1 MMMMII
7 IISAVLFITTTTNSN
22 GLYMDGFVVAATSA
36 RTTIVSSSLKSGS
49 SVDLHLPNHFDTIQ
63 MDATHSRRRRSRRRK
78 RTWRTLSRSWL
89 TKRAFSSTATAAT
102 RTTSTT
108 RATYTAAMAT
118 FRDHPPEVLTTVHTN
133 GLYDPPVVHTTNQQK
148 TSSLLLLWGRMKTHP
163 STKTTTSGTQKK
175 SSTTQSTNSTGR
187 NRKYNDDNNNK
198 NLTSKKIINV
208 INRSNDKT
216 KTKTITS
223 RKIHPALLFLEP
235 PIQHEISQQQP
246 QRQNHNSVTN
256 TIPRIPT
263 RVGMLAQAFS
273 TVLTTTKSDEWE
285 EDDYDPDNTQTTTT
299 KTMMIDMDQLLIAC
313 HQFEQAMMDV
323 EQKLSARDL
332 RNNIAKV
339 ESLYHNIPKISTT
352 TTNNNN
358 KLSLSEK
365 NYHNMEAIL
374 RYEKEQNV
382 HQYEE
387 TNNNNDPTQQHS
399 TSSSSSPKLIA
410 LNEQSCA
417 MGLLWIRRSLQFQYH
432 LFHSLLQDIDA
443 TTATMAAYEQ
453 TLQPYHSWA
462 LQKIYN
468 MAVKSATPSNQIWLA
483 RLGGYE
489 QQSDDHHSHSMD
501 NTAVTTTTT
510 KSSSSST
517 PIYTKND
524 AEQATRQDLQLLLQ
538 IWGPLIQEWER
549 IYTKLNLEDQRRV

>member
-1 MMMMII
+1 
-7 IISAVLFITTTTNSN
+7 
-22 GLYMDGFVVAATSA
+22 
-36 RTTIVSSSLKSGS
+36 
-49 SVDLHLPNHFDTIQ
+49 
-63 MDATHSRRRRSRRRK
+63 
-78 RTWRTLSRSWL
+78 
-89 TKRAFSSTATAAT
+89 
-102 RTTSTT
+102 
-108 RATYTAAMAT
+108 MAT
-118 FRDHPPEVLTTVHTN
+118 FRDHPPEVSTMHKN
-133 GLYDPPVVHTTNQQK
+133 DIYDPPVVHTTNQQK
-148 TSSLLLLWGRMKTHP
+148 TSLLLWGRMKTHP
-163 STKTTTSGTQKK
+163 TTTTTTTASSGTQKK
-175 SSTTQSTNSTGR
+175 SSTTQSTNSTGW
-187 NRKYNDDNNNK
+187 NRKYNDDSNNN
-198 NLTSKKIINV
+198 NPSSKTIIKV

-216 KTKTITS
+216 DKKTKTT
-223 RKIHPALLFLEP
+223 RTIHPALLFLEP
-235 PIQHEISQQQP
+235 PVQHEISQQQQQ
-246 QRQNHNSVTN
+246 QRLSHNSVTN

-263 RVGMLAQAFS
+263 RVGRLAQSFS
-273 TVLTTTKSDEWE
+273 TVLTTTKSEGWK
-285 EDDYDPDNTQTTTT
+285 EDDYDPDNTQTTMT

-339 ESLYHNIPKISTT
+339 ESLYHNIPKII
-352 TTNNNN
+352 TNNNN
-358 KLSLSEK
+358 NKSSLSEK

-387 TNNNNDPTQQHS
+387 TNNNNDLTQQHL
-399 TSSSSSPKLIA
+399 SSSSPPKLIA

-432 LFHSLLQDIDA
+432 LFHSLLQDMDA

-489 QQSDDHHSHSMD
+489 QSEDPNSHSMD
-501 NTAVTTTTT
+501 NTAVTSSS
-510 KSSSSST
+510 SSSSST

-524 AEQATRQDLQLLLQ
+524 AEQATREDLQLLLQ

-549 IYTKLNLEDQRRV
+549 IFTKLNLEDQRRV